1 MSQQHLSTGREIQDR
16 AQQAERKG
24 DWRAAADMY
33 AHYAD
38 QRSAELALINSVQEG
53 LSAKLAMQDIYDLVG
68 DKLRDTFNAQV
79 VMISQYDAS
88 THKILHHYAYE
99 RGQHLQID
107 GWQPIDS
114 SRAAIVRTGRPFMI
128 NLDTIIEV
136 VEAGTMQV
144 VPGTELPKTWLGV
157 PMLVGK
163 EVRGMVSLQNL
174 DRENAFSNSD
184 INLLTM
190 LTNSMSQSLE
200 NARLFKETQRLLR
213 LMEGE
218 MLIAE
223 QTQRGILPLDI
234 PHHAAY
240 DFGALIK
247 PARAVGGDF
256 YDFIRLDKDR
266 LSLVIGDVSDKG
278 LPAALFM
285 ALTFSSLRAETER
298 FDDPHQI
305 VLAVNRDLL
314 KMNASSMFVTLLYG
328 ILECHTGTFTY
339 VRAGH
344 MPPLIMVQDRA
355 WVDVALGVGQPLG
368 LFDAVELDAQRVILP
383 PGGLVLLYSDGL
395 NEAFDTA
402 GNEFGLERIQQEL
415 VARRNESAQAICDG
429 LWQAV
434 EAYSAGAPQHDDFTV
449 MVIKRHRATH
459 DQWN

>member
-1 MSQQHLSTGREIQDR
+1 MSQQSLIGNDIHDR
-16 AQQAERKG
+16 ARQAVDQG
-24 DWRAAADMY
+24 DWHAAADMY
-33 AHYAD
+33 AQYAN

-53 LSAKLAMQDIYDLVG
+53 LSAKLDMQDIYDLVG

-79 VMISQYDAS
+79 VMISQYDAD
-88 THKILHHYAYE
+88 THKIQHHYAYE
-99 RGQHLQID
+99 RGRHLHIP

-114 SRAAIVRTGRPFMI
+114 SRAEIVRTARPFMI
-128 NLDTIIEV
+128 NLDAIIDV

-163 EVRGMVSLQNL
+163 EVRGIVSLQNL

-184 INLLTM
+184 IDLLTM

-218 MLIAE
+218 MLIAR
-223 QTQRGILPLDI
+223 QTQRGILPPDV
-234 PHHAAY
+234 PTHAAY
-240 DFGALIK
+240 DFGSLIK

-256 YDFIRLDKDR
+256 YDFIHLDAER

-298 FDDPHQI
+298 YDDPRQI
-305 VLAVNRDLL
+305 LLAVNRDLL

-328 ILECHTGTFTY
+328 ILEYRTGTFTY

-344 MPPLIMVQDRA
+344 MPPLVLGHDRTQIE
-355 WVDVALGVGQPLG
+355 VALDVGQPLG
-368 LFDAVELDAQRVILP
+368 LFDKVKLDVQRVVVP
-383 PGGLVLLYSDGL
+383 PGGVILLYSDGL
-395 NEAFDTA
+395 NEAADA
-402 GNEFGLERIQQEL
+402 NGREFGVERIRQEL
-415 VARRNESAQAICDG
+415 ATRRDDSAQAICDG
-429 LWQAV
+429 LWRAV
-434 EAYSAGAPQHDDFTV
+434 EDYSESAPQHDDFTV
-449 MVIKRHRATH
+449 MAIKRRRAAS
-459 DQWN
+459 DREA